1 MEKKVVFEHSRVF
14 NFSPGPAML
23 PQPVI
28 ETMQREL
35 LDWHGTGISAMEF
48 SHRSPEFIGI
58 AHAAEAGLRR
68 VLSVPETHRIVF
80 MHGGSRGQF
89 AAIPMNVL
97 GPYDTAGYLVTGM
110 WGALAY
116 SEANQ
121 YCAPTLLFDGAE
133 TGYTQLPTATAY
145 SVAMD
150 QCAYVHYV
158 DNETVHGI
166 EFTAPPAIDSSVPL
180 IADMSSNLLTKP
192 VDFSKF
198 AMVYACAQKNIG
210 PAGITIAIIR
220 EDLLARAPIKQTP
233 SILNYQMQ
241 VKKESMVNT
250 PATYPWYVVGLMA
263 DWVSSA
269 GGVSVMHERALAR
282 SSQLY
287 AYIDQSDFY
296 YNKVDPAVRSRIN
309 VVFKLRDEALNTAFL
324 KEAEALG
331 LSGLKGH
338 RATGGMRASMY
349 NAMPQ
354 VGSDKLLAHM
364 QAFEARHR

>member
-1 MEKKVVFEHSRVF
+1 
-14 NFSPGPAML
+14 
-23 PQPVI
+23 
-28 ETMQREL
+28 
-35 LDWHGTGISAMEF
+35 
-48 SHRSPEFIGI
+48 
-58 AHAAEAGLRR
+58 
-68 VLSVPETHRIVF
+68 
-80 MHGGSRGQF
+80 
-89 AAIPMNVL
+89 
-97 GPYDTAGYLVTGM
+97 M
-110 WGALAY
+110 WGALAF
-116 SEANQ
+116 SEAKN
-121 YCAPTLLFDGAE
+121 YCAPALLFDGQEA
-133 TGYTQLPTATAY
+133 GYTHLPQASEITAAT
-145 SVAMD
+145 MD
-150 QCAYVHYV
+150 QLAYVHYV

-166 EFTAPPAIDSSVPL
+166 EFQTPPVIDPEVPL
-180 IADMSSNLLTKP
+180 IADMSSNLLTRP

-220 EDLLARAPIKQTP
+220 EDLLAREPILQTP

-250 PATYPWYVVGLMA
+250 PATYPWYAVGLMT
-263 DWVSSA
+263 DWVSSV

-296 YNKVDPAVRSRIN
+296 HNAVDPAVRSRIN
-309 VVFKLRDEALNTAFL
+309 VVFKLRDETLNAGFL
-324 KEAEALG
+324 SEAEALG

-354 VGSDKLLAHM
+354 AGSDNLLAHM